1 MIQLI
6 DTQFITATEKL
17 RCDAVTSFY
26 DLITQSRRAGKDF
39 TLKYFGDLAVIMK
52 NKFGW
57 INPGDIY
64 IERTF
69 VDEEGEATVLKS
81 LPDMDKVCIRNK
93 IYHPLI
99 INQIT

>member
-6 DTQFITATEKL
+6 DTQLVTATEKFK
-17 RCDAVTSFY
+17 CDAVTSFY
-26 DLITQSRRAGKDF
+26 DLITHSRQAGKEF
-39 TLKYFGDLAVIMK
+39 SLKYFGDLTVIIK

-57 INPGDIY
+57 VNPGDIY

-69 VDEEGEATVLKS
+69 VDEYGEATVLKS
-81 LPDMDKVCIRNK
+81 LPDMDKVCIRNN

-99 INQIT
+99 INQIK